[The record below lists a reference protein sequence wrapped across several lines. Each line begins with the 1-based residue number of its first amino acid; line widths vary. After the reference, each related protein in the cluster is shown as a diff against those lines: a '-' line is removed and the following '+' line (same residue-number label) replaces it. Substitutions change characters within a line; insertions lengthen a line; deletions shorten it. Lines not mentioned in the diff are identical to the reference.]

1 MNTEKKKGGIGR
13 IVLRVFL
20 VLLLL
25 LAVGAGVLYV
35 RFRKAYK
42 EYTEEATQ
50 SMNTIVGKQSPDFS
64 VPLTDGTTVTLSDLL
79 ADHEVV
85 VLNVFATWCG
95 PCEREFPEMEKV
107 YEEYGD
113 KAAFLAVSTDP
124 LDTLED
130 IAAYKESHG
139 LTFPMGYTADG
150 LDFFVTTSYPTTFV
164 IDRNGVVGFCQ
175 MGYFANGDLI
185 EQVVTPFMGDDYEQT
200 KVALYSLIVL
210 TKEGT
215 LVPGA
220 ELALQSDSV
229 EEVLT
234 TNENGEAFYIT
245 QNPEAIDITV
255 LSLPGNYKAEEGTVA
270 TTSGTISTWTPI
282 YVE

>member
-1 MNTEKKKGGIGR
+1 MSPYGTG
-13 IVLRVFL
+13 
-20 VLLLL
+20 
-25 LAVGAGVLYV
+25 VGWP
-35 RFRKAYK
+35 
-42 EYTEEATQ
+42 
-50 SMNTIVGKQSPDFS
+50 S
-64 VPLTDGTTVTLSDLL
+64 
-79 ADHEVV
+79 
-85 VLNVFATWCG
+85 LND
-95 PCEREFPEMEKV
+95 
-107 YEEYGD
+107 D